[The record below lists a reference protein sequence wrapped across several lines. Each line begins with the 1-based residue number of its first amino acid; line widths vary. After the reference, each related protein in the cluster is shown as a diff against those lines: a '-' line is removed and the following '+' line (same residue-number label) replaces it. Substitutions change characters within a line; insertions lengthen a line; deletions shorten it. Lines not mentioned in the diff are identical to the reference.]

1 MTTATASPLRPTDLD
16 RIRREHPDLRVV
28 DVRTPGEFAGRHIP
42 GSYNVPLPQLS
53 EHRAELSSGAA
64 GPVVLV
70 CESGRRAGQAE
81 RQLVEA
87 GLDRVHVLDGGVAAW
102 EAAGGEL
109 VRPAGSAPWSLER
122 QVRLVAG
129 AIVASSI
136 IVSVAWPPARYLA
149 GAIGAGL
156 TFAALTDT
164 CAMGMALAKLP
175 YNTRQRGGCDLPV
188 VVSQITDPSEVRP

>member
-1 MTTATASPLRPTDLD
+1 MTTVTTLRPADLD
-16 RIRREHPDLRVV
+16 RLRSEHPDLRIV

-53 EHRAELSSGAA
+53 EHRAELTSEAT

-81 RQLVEA
+81 RQLADA
-87 GLDRVHVLDGGVAAW
+87 GLARVHVLDGGVAAW
-102 EAAGGEL
+102 ESTGLDL
-109 VRPAGSAPWSLER
+109 VRPEGPAPWGLER

-129 AIVASSI
+129 SIVATSI
-136 IVSVAWPPARYLA
+136 AASVVWPPARYVA
-149 GAIGAGL
+149 GFVGAGL

-164 CAMGMALAKLP
+164 CTMGMALSKLP
-175 YNTRQRGGCDLPV
+175 YNTRQRGSCDLPV
-188 VVSQITDPSEVRP
+188 VVSQITATPEVRS